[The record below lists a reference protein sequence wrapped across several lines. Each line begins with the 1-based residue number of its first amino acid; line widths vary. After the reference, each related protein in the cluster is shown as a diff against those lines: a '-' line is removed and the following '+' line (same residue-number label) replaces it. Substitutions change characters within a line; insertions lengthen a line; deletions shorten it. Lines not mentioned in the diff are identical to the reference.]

1 VAAAALQEDKAKGH
15 PTICLTN
22 YDQVYRNDWA
32 KQPWEV
38 IIVDEGHKLKNADT
52 VLYLAM
58 RQLQCRM
65 RLLLTGTPLQNNVG
79 ELWALLHYLLPDIFT
94 HVVDFRSWFIRPFKG
109 IPGLNEYEVSLEPEQ
124 EQRIVT
130 QLHTLLSPF
139 LLQRLKSEVLG
150 DSLPPK
156 AEINVRAPLS
166 AWQKV
171 AYQDLER
178 RTIRLLRDGDRL
190 SSDHVNN
197 VLMQLRIVLTGVI
210 YQVLFSKR
218 LNRNQWISIVL
229 IAIGCMIKEA
239 TKLSSATGVTAN
251 LSAWLLLAC
260 QMLCSVLAGVYNEV
274 LLKSDAGARS
284 ANIKVTTNLQNAFM
298 YFNSILCN
306 AAFLATKG
314 TLEDSLSPSNWAAI
328 SSPTVLCIIAIMS
341 SVGLVTGYFLRHLD
355 SVLKAIASALEV
367 VLTTALSFACFGTPL
382 DIFTVCSA
390 VTVGGGVALYSRPP
404 RSEHTEYAM
413 VPMSPQMLARPLSN
427 DDQTVDSSEADGRR
441 GQ

>member
-1 VAAAALQEDKAKGH
+1 MVLGLDTPLKQGIFGFYVGLWVSSHLLVYSSKLADAPAYNATFVVL
-15 PTICLTN
+15 LTEL
-22 YDQVYRNDWA
+22 V
-32 KQPWEV
+32 
-38 IIVDEGHKLKNADT
+38 KLVMACG
-52 VLYLAM
+52 LYLTHDGDVS
-58 RQLQCRM
+58 
-65 RLLLTGTPLQNNVG
+65 LLLRSTLGSLPLLLKYTVP
-79 ELWALLHYLLPDIFT
+79 ALLYCVYNNLVYVNLGFFD
-94 HVVDFRSWFIRPFKG
+94 
-109 IPGLNEYEVSLEPEQ
+109 PGTY
-124 EQRIVT
+124 
-130 QLHTLLSPF
+130 
-139 LLQRLKSEVLG
+139 
-150 DSLPPK
+150 
-156 AEINVRAPLS
+156 
-166 AWQKV
+166 
-171 AYQDLER
+171 
-178 RTIRLLRDGDRL
+178 
-190 SSDHVNN
+190 N

-427 DDQTVDSSEADGRR
+427 DDQTVESSEAGGRR